1 MIIMENVSKTYAKDI
16 VGISNV
22 NLHVKK
28 GEFVFVVGK
37 SGSGKSTL
45 MKLLLKELEPTG
57 GRIVVNGNVMNEV
70 KRRQL
75 PFVRRHIG
83 VVFQDFRLLE
93 DRSVYDNIAF
103 AQKVIETP
111 AKDIKKNVLKML
123 SMVGLLDKYKANPKE
138 LSGGEQQR
146 VAIASALVNE
156 PDVLLCDEP
165 TGNLDVVTSEEIMK
179 LIELANKQGT
189 TVLVVTHNLD
199 IVQQMK
205 QRTITMSEGKIISD
219 MAKGGFGYED

>member
-1 MIIMENVSKTYAKDI
+1 M
-16 VGISNV
+16 
-22 NLHVKK
+22 
-28 GEFVFVVGK
+28 
-37 SGSGKSTL
+37 
-45 MKLLLKELEPTG
+45 
-57 GRIVVNGNVMNEV
+57 
-70 KRRQL
+70 
-75 PFVRRHIG
+75 
-83 VVFQDFRLLE
+83 FQDFRLLE
-93 DRSVYDNIAF
+93 DRSVYENIAF

-111 AKDIKKNVLKML
+111 ADQIKKNVLKML
-123 SMVGLLDKYKANPKE
+123 SMVGLLEKYKANPKE

-146 VAIASALVNE
+146 VAIARALVNE

-165 TGNLDVVTSEEIMK
+165 TGNLDVVTSEGIMK

>member
-57 GRIVVNGNVMNEV
+57 GRIVVNGNVMNDV

-75 PFVRRHIG
+75 PFVRRNIG

-103 AQKVIETP
+103 AQKVIEVP
-111 AKDIKKNVLKML
+111 AKEIKKNVLKML
-123 SMVGLLDKYKANPKE
+123 SMVGLLEKYKANPKE

-146 VAIASALVNE
+146 VAIARALVNE
-156 PDVLLCDEP
+156 PDLLLCDEP
-165 TGNLDVVTSEEIMK
+165 TGNLDVVTSEGIMK